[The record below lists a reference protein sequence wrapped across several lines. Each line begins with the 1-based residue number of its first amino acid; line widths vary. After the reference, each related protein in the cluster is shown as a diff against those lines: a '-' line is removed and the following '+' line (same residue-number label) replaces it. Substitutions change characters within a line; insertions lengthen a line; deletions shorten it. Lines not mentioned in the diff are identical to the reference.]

1 MLTRRATQHLP
12 RMKKKKG
19 ADDIQKKGKISQ
31 LLYGR
36 AINNGQKSTAFDR
49 RPLEN
54 TNGNNTNQ
62 RPIIDDERVV
72 RLVYNNSSRSGRS
85 K

>member
-36 AINNGQKSTAFDR
+36 AINNGQKSTARDR